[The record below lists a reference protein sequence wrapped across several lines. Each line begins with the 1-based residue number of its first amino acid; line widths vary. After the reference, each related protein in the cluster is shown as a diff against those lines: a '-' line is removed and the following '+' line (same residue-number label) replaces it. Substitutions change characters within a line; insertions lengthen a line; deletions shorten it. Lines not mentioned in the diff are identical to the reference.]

1 MCVDDKFSKPFKTYS
16 GENAVY
22 NFTSNMRKESKYCG
36 DMIKKY
42 FNIELVMIKEGY
54 ENFKNSTKWWMR
66 DSD

>member
-1 MCVDDKFSKPFKTYS
+1 
-16 GENAVY
+16 
-22 NFTSNMRKESKYCG
+22 MRKESKYCG